1 MANAESRSRLVAGL
15 MSGTSLDGIDVAIA
29 NVSGSGDDLCLE
41 QVAHLAVPYDA
52 SLHRLLH
59 EAATADRFSV
69 EALSQLN
76 VRLAYAYAE
85 AVRSAASSAG
95 ISEDTIDLAGCHGQ
109 TVRHVPD
116 ATRCAGLDV
125 RSTLQIGDPS
135 TLANLLGIPV
145 VGDFRLADIA
155 VGGQGA
161 PLVPYFDHV
170 IFADEAETRGL
181 LNLGGI
187 ANLTVLP
194 SGRDPA
200 RVYAFDT
207 GPANMLIDALAS
219 RFLGAP
225 FDKSGAA
232 AARGFVDSV
241 LLTRAL
247 QDRYFQKTPPKSTG
261 REHFGDKFLRKFL
274 GWGRDASPEDL
285 LATVTELTA
294 ASVFDACSRYV
305 CDRLDVLIISGGGSR
320 NGHLVARLAH
330 YFHPVPVRSTVEYGI
345 DATAKEALC
354 MAVLAHE
361 TMNAVPTGMPAVTGA
376 ARAAVLGKI
385 CLPA

>member
-1 MANAESRSRLVAGL
+1 MAIAESRPRLVAGL
-15 MSGTSLDGIDVAIA
+15 MSGTSLDGIDVAFA
-29 NVSGSGDDLCLE
+29 NVSGSGDDLWME

-52 SLHRLLH
+52 SLRRLLH
-59 EAATADRFSV
+59 EAASADRFSV
-69 EALSQLN
+69 ETLSQLN
-76 VRLAYAYAE
+76 VRLSYAYAE
-85 AVRSAASSAG
+85 AVRSAASSGG
-95 ISEDTIDLAGCHGQ
+95 IREGTIDLAGCHGQ

-116 ATRCAGLDV
+116 AARCAGLDV

-155 VGGQGA
+155 LGGQGA
-161 PLVPYFDHV
+161 PLVPYFDHAL
-170 IFADEAETRGL
+170 FADETETRGL

-187 ANLTVLP
+187 ANITVLP

-219 RFLGAP
+219 RLLGAP
-225 FDKSGAA
+225 FDVSGAT
-232 AARGFVDSV
+232 AARGRLDKP
-241 LLTRAL
+241 LLARAL
-247 QDRYFQKTPPKSTG
+247 QDRYFQQAPPKSTG
-261 REHFGDKFLRKFL
+261 RERFGDNFFRKFL
-274 GWGRDASPEDL
+274 EWGKDASPEDL
-285 LATVTELTA
+285 LATATELTA

-305 CDRLDVLIISGGGSR
+305 HDRLDVLIISGGGSL
-320 NGHLVARLAH
+320 NSHLVARLAH

-345 DATAKEALC
+345 DASAKEALC

-376 ARAAVLGKI
+376 TRAAVLGKI